1 MKKRVYFKKYK
12 MKRQKLT
19 FLVWRELG
27 FFRALFP
34 SNDPFCCNLILSWE
48 TLRIE
53 LDRHQLKRKQ
63 LKAGA
68 NLILIKRRCK
78 PYQSNLLII

>member
-19 FLVWRELG
+19 FLVWRELR

-34 SNDPFCCNLILSWE
+34 SNDRVCCNLILSWE

-53 LDRHQLKRKQ
+53 LDRHRLKIKQ
-63 LKAGA
+63 LKEGA
-68 NLILIKRRCK
+68 NLFLIKRRCK